1 MKNVT
6 KPDKL
11 PQNFSIYGNIQYT
24 GKYNKRKMDLL
35 KLSIIDWI
43 RYDAYQ
49 T

>member
-24 GKYNKRKMDLL
+24 GKYNQSLHININDFKFQKEN
-35 KLSIIDWI
+35 
-43 RYDAYQ
+43 
-49 T
+49 